1 MKLTDLHEEELPT
14 VETPTV
20 GEIAEKF
27 GYPMSSI
34 MDQLRKGI
42 NVEYEH
48 TKNARIAREI
58 ALDHLWEMPD
68 YYDRLEAMEK
78 EANVT

>member
-1 MKLTDLHEEELPT
+1 MKINEFVTEDEALPS
-14 VETPTV
+14 VNTPTV

-42 NVEYEH
+42 DVEYEH
-48 TKNARIAREI
+48 TKDAKIAKEI

-68 YYDRLEAMEK
+68 YYDRLEDMERNK
-78 EANVT
+78 